1 MNDILV
7 VDDEP
12 GIRDLLREILEEEGY
27 EVRLAADG
35 QEARAALAASPPAL
49 VLLDIWMPDLD
60 GLTLL
65 KEWSSAGQLGMPV
78 VMMSGH
84 GTIHTAVEA
93 TRLGAFDFL
102 EKPIPYKKL
111 LQTVAKALTSR
122 PVLALAPASLDALGT
137 GESVRQ
143 LAQRLRQA
151 AQANAPILLSGE
163 PGVGFEPCAR
173 FIHVAGTP
181 WVAPDEMAPLVE
193 RPLDWLQ
200 AAKGG
205 LLFLREVAQLTPLQQ
220 KGLQLLIA
228 RREEFR
234 VQLVCGSSEN
244 LAHKAAAGTF
254 SKDLYNRLA
263 QVAVRVPALRE
274 HAEDI
279 PRLIEAA
286 LAAAAERLGQPLRRL
301 GEGVLERLTRYD
313 WPGNL
318 DELNSVVNNLA
329 VTALAETIELADVEA
344 FIGND
349 RRAQAGE
356 LAPLFGLPLKEARD
370 AFERAYLD
378 ALLAECGGSM
388 TRVAERSGLER
399 THLYR
404 KIKQLG
410 IKSGSRNGGD

>member
-1 MNDILV
+1 MSDILV

-12 GIRDLLREILEEEGY
+12 GIRELLREILEEEGY

-35 QEARAALAASPPAL
+35 NEARTELAMQPPTL

-65 KEWSSAGQLGMPV
+65 KEWASGGQLTMPV

-111 LQTVAKALTSR
+111 LQTVAKALASR
-122 PVLALAPASLDALGT
+122 PRQAIAPASLDPLGS
-137 GESVRQ
+137 GETVRQ

-151 AQANAPILLSGE
+151 AQAKAPILLSGE

-200 AAKGG
+200 SAKGG

-228 RREEFR
+228 RRAEFN

-244 LAHKAAAGTF
+244 LAHKAAAGSF

-274 HAEDI
+274 HPEDI
-279 PRLIEAA
+279 PRLVEAA
-286 LAAAAERLGQPLRRL
+286 LVAAAGPHGAPRRL
-301 GEGVLERLTRYD
+301 GEGVLERLARYD

-329 VTALAETIELADVEA
+329 VTALTETIELTEVEA
-344 FIGND
+344 LIGRD
-349 RRAQAGE
+349 RRAQAGD

-370 AFERAYLD
+370 AFERAYLE

-410 IKSGSRNGGD
+410 VKSGPRNGGD

>member
-1 MNDILV
+1 MSDILV

-35 QEARAALAASPPAL
+35 NAARAALAERTPAL

-65 KEWSSAGQLGMPV
+65 KEWASAGRLTMPV

-93 TRLGAFDFL
+93 TRLGALDFL

-111 LQTVAKALTSR
+111 LQTVAKALDSR
-122 PVLALAPASLDALGT
+122 PAAAAPTHSLEALGC
-137 GESVRQ
+137 GETVRQ

-151 AQANAPILLSGE
+151 AQAKAPILLSGE
-163 PGVGFEPCAR
+163 PGVGFEVCAR
-173 FIHVAGTP
+173 FLHVPGTS
-181 WVAPDEMAPLVE
+181 WVAPETMTPLIE
-193 RPLDWLQ
+193 RPLDWLH

-205 LLFLREVAQLTPLQQ
+205 LLFLREVAHLTPLQQ
-220 KGLQLLIA
+220 KGLQLLLA
-228 RREEFR
+228 RREEFH
-234 VQLVCGSSEN
+234 VQMVCASSEN
-244 LAHKAAAGTF
+244 LAQKAAAGTF
-254 SKDLYNRLA
+254 SRDLYNLLA
-263 QVAVRVPALRE
+263 RVAVRVPALRE
-274 HAEDI
+274 HPEDI
-279 PRLIEAA
+279 PSLVEAA
-286 LAAAAERLGQPLRRL
+286 LAAAAARTGQPPRRL
-301 GEGVLERLTRYD
+301 GAGVLERLMRYD

-318 DELNSVVNNLA
+318 DELNSVMHSLA
-329 VTALAETIELADVEA
+329 VTALSDTIELAEVEA
-344 FIGND
+344 IIGN
-349 RRAQAGE
+349 RHPAAAGG
-356 LAPLFGLPLKEARD
+356 LSQWFSLPLKEARD
-370 AFERAYLD
+370 AFERAYLE

-410 IKSGSRNGGD
+410 VKSGPRNSGD